1 GPWPPRRGAKDLP
14 RGARTDGRC
23 SPSMIRALVLVL
35 LAHSVFAFASG
46 ISDLKRDQEVVF
58 FPSVGR
64 CLDGTNWELQVHGCV
79 YEPDK
84 RAVALALLREAL
96 ALDQVHMTKA
106 ENQVFTERARL
117 FMVDH
122 KGGKRIVA
130 RIGGRDFELGK
141 SRADGHFFA
150 TVR

>member
-1 GPWPPRRGAKDLP
+1 
-14 RGARTDGRC
+14 
-23 SPSMIRALVLVL
+23 MIRVL
-35 LAHSVFAFASG
+35 LLALLLPGSIAFASET
-46 ISDLKRDQEVVF
+46 SDLKQDQEVVF

-64 CLDGTNWELQVHGCV
+64 CLDGTNWEVQVHGCV

-84 RAVALALLREAL
+84 RRVALVLLREAL

-106 ENQVFTERARL
+106 ENEIFTERARL

-130 RIGGRDFELGK
+130 WIGGRDFDLGK
-141 SRADGHFFA
+141 SRADGH
-150 TVR
+150 